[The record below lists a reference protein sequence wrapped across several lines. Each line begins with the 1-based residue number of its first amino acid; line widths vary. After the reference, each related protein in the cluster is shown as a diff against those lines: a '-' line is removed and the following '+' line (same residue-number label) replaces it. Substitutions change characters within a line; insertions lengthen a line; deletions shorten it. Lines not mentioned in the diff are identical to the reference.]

1 MSTAV
6 KSLRLP
12 GETKRERTR
21 IIENRR
27 IEKSLAFIEAEE
39 KIRRTRESVLVKLYL
54 EPGRWWM

>member
-39 KIRRTRESVLVKLYL
+39 RIRKTRESVLAKLYL